1 MITAYILFR
10 ILNTKPEDID
20 DLVPG
25 TPPEKYDTSYLG
37 PLDSAHKTNGSILPS
52 GKPADLVTPFG
63 QRKNKFV
70 VQSTVSDLP
79 ITDSIKKEQHDD
91 NSEDDIIKRVQP
103 SKRCSL
109 LTHCSKPKTS
119 CRFMYDRI
127 EDKVC
132 WLID

>member
-1 MITAYILFR
+1 MSDKA
-10 ILNTKPEDID
+10 EDID
-20 DLVPG
+20 EVVPG
-25 TPPEKYDTSYLG
+25 TPTEKYDTGFLG

-70 VQSTVSDLP
+70 VQSTISDLP
-79 ITDSIKKEQHDD
+79 NTDSIKEEPHDN

-103 SKRCSL
+103 RKWCSL
-109 LTHCSKPKTS
+109 QTHHSKPETS

-127 EDKVC
+127 EDKVFS
-132 WLID
+132 LID